1 MEKRRKLETTEHTTG
16 VAEAPQLCIQN
27 VVSTFFLGCKNLNL
41 KQIASR
47 LKFLEFNPHKF
58 GKHKKKKTTK
68 LYKHS
73 LTQTRIFHNSGCNCS
88 AD

>member
-1 MEKRRKLETTEHTTG
+1 MATRRKLEASEHPAG
-16 VAEAPQLCIQN
+16 LAEAPQLCIQN

-58 GKHKKKKTTK
+58 GKYKKKKK
-68 LYKHS
+68 Y
-73 LTQTRIFHNSGCNCS
+73 
-88 AD
+88 